1 MGVQRDALLRFTKG
15 ATEKPPPATLA
26 AMATWARVHAA
37 PPPQTRGPGLRPSD
51 YALNLYLHSA
61 QQLCGVPLARLQDFT
76 RLLSLGELNRNTSGL
91 VQGGL
96 TRVLEEMDEEDTR
109 WVVEICSLSGDLS
122 LAYDG
127 FHSQNRNARTGMGNF
142 TSKLLG
148 LVVNLKTLDKHTTEG
163 VAGISQRLEK
173 VGLVLGTIELIVKQG
188 FLVPDICTDQCKGAP
203 SDLAKVS
210 CLPSPPQGQL
220 STAYLLCSRPPRYW
234 SARTC
239 GKCSCTP
246 RRVFGSGGPSCSAPA
261 AWCGARRGRR
271 GRRAWRRCTPRSR
284 RWRTWSTAS

>member
-1 MGVQRDALLRFTKG
+1 M
-15 ATEKPPPATLA
+15 
-26 AMATWARVHAA
+26 
-37 PPPQTRGPGLRPSD
+37 
-51 YALNLYLHSA
+51 

-109 WVVEICSLSGDLS
+109 WVVEICLLSGDLS

-188 FLVPDICTDQCKGAP
+188 FLLPGTDHCKGAP

-210 CLPSPPQGQL
+210 CLPSPKPKPTVYR
-220 STAYLLCSRPPRYW
+220 SPHLLPP
-234 SARTC
+234 A
-239 GKCSCTP
+239 
-246 RRVFGSGGPSCSAPA
+246 
-261 AWCGARRGRR
+261 
-271 GRRAWRRCTPRSR
+271 
-284 RWRTWSTAS
+284 